1 MHSCVGGPL
10 ARLEVNIALE
20 TFLRRVENPRL
31 VVDPPPYR
39 MNQVFRG
46 PLHLEVEFDRI
57 SRTEAA
63 SRPSSSSN
71 GNGRA
76 NFGTCRCQNRGR
88 GRCWSR
94 SAAPVPATRICTCSN
109 YPPDAGRST
118 LPFTLGHENAGWV
131 ETMGPGATGFA
142 PGDPVIVYGPWGCG
156 LCMNCRQGM
165 ENYCQTPGKPSP
177 GGLGGTDG
185 GMAEYL
191 LVPSTRYLI
200 PLGDLDPRE
209 AAPLTD
215 AGLTSYHAVK
225 RSVHLLGPGS
235 TAVVIGAGGLGQMAI
250 QVLKALCSATTVV
263 AVDTSADK
271 LRIAKDMGA
280 DEVLIS
286 GDDAVKRIK
295 DITKGQGA
303 ELVLDLVG
311 VNPTLTH
318 GGTGGASAR
327 PPHHRRGRQR
337 GAAGQLL
344 TAHRTNARSS
354 HRSGAPSPN

>member
-1 MHSCVGGPL
+1 MPEPGPGQVLVKVAGAGACHS
-10 ARLEVNIALE
+10 
-20 TFLRRVENPRL
+20 
-31 VVDPPPYR
+31 D
-39 MNQVFRG
+39 
-46 PLHLEVEFDRI
+46 LHLL
-57 SRTEAA
+57 EAPA
-63 SRPSSSSN
+63 
-71 GNGRA
+71 G
-76 NFGTCRCQNRGR
+76 
-88 GRCWSR
+88 SR
-94 SAAPVPATRICTCSN
+94 SF
-109 YPPDAGRST
+109 T

-156 LCMNCRQGM
+156 MCMNCRQGM

-185 GMAEYL
+185 GMAEYV

-225 RSVHLLGPGS
+225 RSLHLLGPGS

-271 LRIAKDMGA
+271 LKIAKKMGA
-280 DEVLIS
+280 DEALIS

-295 DITKGQGA
+295 DITRRQGA
-303 ELVLDLVG
+303 EVVLDFVG
-311 VNPTLTH
+311 VNSTLTMAAQVARVLGH
-318 GGTGGASAR
+318 LTIVGLGNAALPVHFNSPPKECSVASPFWGSIPELIEVIDLAQAGKIRMLVEHFPLDDAAR
-327 PPHHRRGRQR
+327 AYHLLRDGKIQGR
-337 GAAGQLL
+337 AVI
-344 TAHRTNARSS
+344 T
-354 HRSGAPSPN
+354 PNN